1 MGARVMVKSP
11 IEMLWT
17 SILPRDY
24 PSEVLG
30 RIDPEAKVK
39 IILAVIDEDDWP
51 VNRHLFWDRKPAESA
66 SPEVI
71 DDYIRWLRGD

>member
-1 MGARVMVKSP
+1 MVKSP
-11 IEMLWT
+11 YRNVVDCYPASRL
-17 SILPRDY
+17 

-30 RIDPEAKVK
+30 GIDPEAKVK
-39 IILAVIDEDDWP
+39 IILAVLDEDDWP